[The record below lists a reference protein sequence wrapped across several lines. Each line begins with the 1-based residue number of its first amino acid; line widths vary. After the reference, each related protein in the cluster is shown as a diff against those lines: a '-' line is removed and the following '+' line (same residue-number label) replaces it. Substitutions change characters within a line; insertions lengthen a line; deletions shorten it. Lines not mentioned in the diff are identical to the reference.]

1 MATTL
6 HDVAK
11 LAGVSAKTVS
21 NVVNDYPHIKQATKE
36 RVLAAIAELGY
47 RPNLSARGLRSGR
60 SGVISLIIPD
70 LRNSYFAE
78 LADAVMHAA
87 DQLGLSV
94 LIELSGGDRAREAEL
109 LRGARLRAVD
119 GILYSALHLGD
130 EDLAVVEEVTIP
142 MVLLGERMFNAP
154 NDHVTMRNTEGARA
168 ATEHLIALGRTQI
181 VAFGAHRADIV
192 GSASLRLAGYRAAL
206 EAAGMVF
213 DPALVREVP
222 VWGRFDGAVAMR
234 AMLDEGV
241 AFDGIVA
248 FNDALAL
255 GAMRVLSE
263 RGVAMPDEVAV
274 IGFDDIDEGRY
285 SLPSLSTIAPGR
297 EQIARTAVSLL
308 VERIAGGVDD
318 VPPRRVYADF
328 ELVRRESTASS
339 PVGADSPSPDVS

>member
-6 HDVAK
+6 HDVAR

-21 NVVNDYPHIKQATKE
+21 NVVNDYPHIKASTKE
-36 RVLAAIAELGY
+36 RVLQAIAELGY

-87 DQLGLSV
+87 DERGLSV
-94 LIELSGGDRAREAEL
+94 LIETSGGDRSKEAEL

-119 GILYSALHLGD
+119 GVLYSALQLGD
-130 EDLAVVEEVTIP
+130 EDLSIVDEVTIP
-142 MVLLGERMFNAP
+142 MVLLGERMFSAP
-154 NDHVTMRNTEGARA
+154 HDHVTMRNTEGIRA
-168 ATEHLIALGRTQI
+168 ATAHLLAQGRTRI

-192 GSASLRLAGYRAAL
+192 SSASLRMAGYRAAL
-206 EAAGMVF
+206 DEAGIAL
-213 DPALVREVP
+213 DQALVRDV
-222 VWGRFDGAVAMR
+222 GAWNRLNGARGMR
-234 AMLDEGV
+234 ALLDEGV
-241 AFDGIVA
+241 PFDGIVA

-263 RGVAMPDEVAV
+263 RGVGMPQEVSV

-297 EQIARTAVSLL
+297 EQIARTAVDML
-308 VERIAGGVDD
+308 VERIAGEDAD
-318 VPPRRVYADF
+318 LPPRRVFADF
-328 ELVRRESTASS
+328 ELVQRESTAVV
-339 PVGADSPSPDVS
+339 VG

>member
-6 HDVAK
+6 HDVAR

-21 NVVNDYPHIKQATKE
+21 NVVNDYPHIKASTKE
-36 RVLAAIAELGY
+36 RVLQAIAELGY

-87 DQLGLSV
+87 DERGLSV
-94 LIELSGGDRAREAEL
+94 LIETSGGDRAREAEL

-119 GILYSALHLGD
+119 GVLYSALQLGD
-130 EDLAVVEEVTIP
+130 DDLSIVDEVTIP
-142 MVLLGERMFNAP
+142 MVLLGERMFSAP
-154 NDHVTMRNTEGARA
+154 HDHVTMRNTEGIRA
-168 ATEHLIALGRTQI
+168 ATAHLLAQGRTRI

-192 GSASLRLAGYRAAL
+192 SSASLRLAGYRAAL
-206 EAAGMVF
+206 DEAGVAF
-213 DPALVREVP
+213 DQALVRDV
-222 VWGRFDGAVAMR
+222 GAWNRLNGALGMR
-234 AMLDEGV
+234 ALLDQGV
-241 AFDGIVA
+241 PFDGIVA

-263 RGVAMPDEVAV
+263 HGVGMPREVSI

-297 EQIARTAVSLL
+297 EQIARTAVDML
-308 VERIAGGVDD
+308 VERIAGDDAD
-318 VPPRRVYADF
+318 VPPRRVFADF
-328 ELVRRESTASS
+328 ELVQRESTS
-339 PVGADSPSPDVS
+339 VVVD

>member
-6 HDVAK
+6 HDVAR

-21 NVVNDYPHIKQATKE
+21 NVVNDYPHIKPATKE
-36 RVLAAIAELGY
+36 RVLQAIADLGY

-87 DQLGLSV
+87 DERGLSV
-94 LIELSGGDRAREAEL
+94 LIEVSGGDRAKEAEL

-119 GILYSALHLGD
+119 GVLYSALQLGD
-130 EDLAVVEEVTIP
+130 EDLSIVDEVTIP

-154 NDHVTMRNTEGARA
+154 HDHVTMRNTEGVRA
-168 ATEHLIALGRTQI
+168 ATAHLLAQGRSRI

-192 GSASLRLAGYRAAL
+192 SSASLRLAGYRAAL
-206 EAAGMVF
+206 DEAGVPF
-213 DPALVREVP
+213 DQVLVRDVGA
-222 VWGRFDGAVAMR
+222 WNRRNGAVGMGEL
-234 AMLDEGV
+234 LDAGV
-241 AFDGIVA
+241 HFDAVVA

-263 RGVAMPDEVAV
+263 RGVDMPGEVAI

-297 EQIARTAVSLL
+297 EQIARTAVDLL
-308 VERIAGGVDD
+308 VERLEADD
-318 VPPRRVYADF
+318 PDVLPRRVFADF
-328 ELVRRESTASS
+328 ELIQRESTALVRS
-339 PVGADSPSPDVS
+339 

>member
-21 NVVNDYPHIKQATKE
+21 NVVNDYPHIKPATKE
-36 RVLAAIAELGY
+36 RVLQAIAELGY

-70 LRNSYFAE
+70 LRNAYFAE

-87 DQLGLSV
+87 DQRGLSV
-94 LIELSGGDRAREAEL
+94 LIEQSGGDRAREAEL

-119 GILYSALHLGD
+119 GILYSALQLGD
-130 EDLAVVEEVTIP
+130 EDLGVIEEITIP
-142 MVLLGERMFNAP
+142 MVLLGERIFNAP

-168 ATEHLIALGRTQI
+168 ATEHLLSIGCRRI
-181 VAFGAHRADIV
+181 VAFGAHRADIIS
-192 GSASLRLAGYRAAL
+192 SASLRLAGYRAAL
-206 EAAGMVF
+206 EGAGVPF
-213 DPALVREVP
+213 DQELVQQVG
-222 VWGRFDGAVAMR
+222 VWHRLDGAVAMR
-234 AMLDEGV
+234 RMLDEGLR
-241 AFDGIVA
+241 FDGIVA

-263 RGVAMPDEVAV
+263 RGIRMPEHVAI

-297 EQIARTAVSLL
+297 EQIARTAVELL
-308 VERIAGGVDD
+308 VERIAGGDDD
-318 VPPRRVYADF
+318 VAPRRVFADF
-328 ELVRRESTASS
+328 ELVQRESTTL
-339 PVGADSPSPDVS
+339 

>member
-87 DQLGLSV
+87 AQRGLYV
-94 LIELSGGDRAREAEL
+94 LIEQTGGDREREAAL
-109 LRGARLRAVD
+109 VRGPRTQLVD
-119 GILYSALHLGD
+119 GILYSALELGE
-130 EDLAVVEEVTIP
+130 EDVDILAEVRTP
-142 MVLLGERMFNAP
+142 MVLLGERIFNAP
-154 NDHVTMRNTEGARA
+154 NDHVTMQNTEGVRA
-168 ATEHLIALGRTQI
+168 ATEHLIASGRRRI
-181 VAFGAHRADIV
+181 VAFGAHPGEEI
-192 GSASLRLAGYRAAL
+192 GSAGLRLVGYREAL
-206 EAAGMVF
+206 DAAGLPY
-213 DPALVREVP
+213 DASLVREVEI
-222 VWGRFDGAVAMR
+222 WHRLDGAVAMR

-241 AFDGIVA
+241 RFDGIVA

-263 RGVAMPDEVAV
+263 RGIRMPEQVAIV
-274 IGFDDIDEGRY
+274 GFDDIDEGRY

-297 EQIARTAVSLL
+297 DQIAETAVDLL
-308 VERIAGGVDD
+308 LERIERRDESF
-318 VPPRRVYADF
+318 PPRLVLADF
-328 ELVRRESTASS
+328 ELVQRESTAL
-339 PVGADSPSPDVS
+339 PAV